1 MTERQQQL
9 LKLVVDLYI
18 RDAEPVSSLALVE
31 GSDLGVSSATIRNE
45 LVALEQDGYLASPHT
60 SAGRV
65 PTDKGY
71 RFYIESFLDDQ
82 ARRSE
87 HEQDLLR
94 RKAATSDAELRLRQV
109 AQELS
114 ALTGEAVV
122 VTRAPQSSYTTGVS
136 RLFAQPEFNNVELLR
151 QFGTLM
157 DAMDGVFAPY
167 VKQRFDDVRIFVG
180 DQSPFG
186 DRTSSL
192 MISFHDGHGRGMI
205 SILGPTRMNYAYNR
219 TLLREVQ
226 RLLSNQ

>member
-1 MTERQQQL
+1 MTQRQQQL

-18 RDAEPVSSLALVE
+18 EGAEPVSSLALAE
-31 GSDLGVSSATIRNE
+31 HSDLGVSSATIRND
-45 LVALEQDGYLASPHT
+45 LVALESDGYIASPHT

-71 RFYIESFLDDQ
+71 RYYIEAFLGHEP
-82 ARRSE
+82 RRSGR
-87 HEQDLLR
+87 EQDLLR
-94 RKAATSDAELRLRQV
+94 RRVVVRDAEQRLRQV

-122 VTRAPQSSYTTGVS
+122 ITRAPQPSYTTGVS
-136 RLFAQPEFNNVELLR
+136 RLFAQPEFNDVELLR
-151 QFGTLM
+151 QFGALI
-157 DAMDGVFAPY
+157 DAMDGVFEPY
-167 VKQRFDDVRIFVG
+167 AKQRFDTVRIFVG

-192 MISFHDGHGRGMI
+192 MVSFNDGNGRGLI

-219 TLLREVQ
+219 ILLQEVQ
-226 RLLSNQ
+226 RLLNQ

>member
-18 RDAEPVSSLALVE
+18 RDAEPVSSLALAE
-31 GSDLGVSSATIRNE
+31 DSDLGVSSATIRNE
-45 LVALEQDGYLASPHT
+45 LVALENDGYITSPHT
-60 SAGRV
+60 SAGRI

-71 RFYIESFLDDQ
+71 RFYIESFVDHD
-82 ARRSE
+82 AGRSQR
-87 HEQDLLR
+87 EQELLR
-94 RKAATSDAELRLRQV
+94 RRAATRNAEQRLRQV

-122 VTRAPQSSYTTGVS
+122 VTRAPQYAYTTGVS
-136 RLFAQPEFNNVELLR
+136 RLFAQPEFNDVELMR
-151 QFGTLM
+151 QFSGLM
-157 DAMDGVFAPY
+157 DAMDGVFEPY

-186 DRTSSL
+186 ERTSSL
-192 MISFHDGHGRGMI
+192 MISFHDDHGQGMI

-226 RLLSNQ
+226 RLLSDQ

>member
-18 RDAEPVSSLALVE
+18 ESAEPVSSLALAE
-31 GSDLGVSSATIRNE
+31 HSDLGVSSATIRNE
-45 LVALEQDGYLASPHT
+45 LVALENDGYIASPHT

-71 RFYIESFLDDQ
+71 RYYIEAFVGDES
-82 ARRSE
+82 RKSE
-87 HEQDLLR
+87 REQGQLR
-94 RKAATSDAELRLRQV
+94 RRAATHDAEQRLRQV

-122 VTRAPQSSYTTGVS
+122 ITRSPQQSYTTGMS

-151 QFGTLM
+151 QFGELM

-167 VKQRFDDVRIFVG
+167 LAQRFDNVRIFVG

-192 MISFHDGHGRGMI
+192 MVSFNDGNGRGMI

-219 TLLREVQ
+219 VLLQEVQ
-226 RLLSNQ
+226 RLLNQ